1 MSPLRTNLSA
11 SVPPKFTQRAAVIC
25 ALIGG
30 YLWFTYSG
38 PYRWL
43 AEWQLRTFSVYY
55 ASYTWA
61 ATVVLLM
68 IAAVAA
74 FQVSR
79 KLGLVAGGSVASEE
93 SRAQSAEVAAR
104 WARQRPAIVVLTL
117 GGTLLFI
124 GGRDWMRA
132 QGGRELE
139 HVLVSF
145 LEGGH
150 KPSSTWI
157 EVAGGTLAWDA
168 ATEWKRNNS
177 TVTYVPLFSPAWTE
191 GNAVGAIL
199 KLNSSEV
206 ARARGDVHSFKGVS
220 DEMGL
225 PGPVSAAYE
234 DHGLAVKNALVLQV
248 GNDPPSVNEP
258 AAACSRGLA
267 SGSCSP
273 DSRSASGSFGASD
286 WPNDQFRSWK
296 DRWRPSRAFFEP
308 ESCSSP

>member
-1 MSPLRTNLSA
+1 LSA
-11 SVPPKFTQRAAVIC
+11 GVPPKFTQRAVVIC
-25 ALIGG
+25 SLLAA
-30 YLWFTYSG
+30 YLGFTYSG

-43 AEWQLRTFSVYY
+43 AEWQLRAFNVYY

-61 ATVVLLM
+61 ATMVLLV

-79 KLGLVAGGSVASEE
+79 KLGIVAGANVTPEE
-93 SRAQSAEVAAR
+93 SRAHGAEVAAR
-104 WARQRPAIVVLTL
+104 WSRLRPAIVVLTL

-139 HVLVSF
+139 HVLVSS
-145 LEGGH
+145 LEGGK

-168 ATEWKRNNS
+168 ATEWTRSGS

-191 GNAVGAIL
+191 GSAVGAVL

-206 ARARGDVHSFKGVS
+206 ARARGDVHSFKG
-220 DEMGL
+220 
-225 PGPVSAAYE
+225 
-234 DHGLAVKNALVLQV
+234 
-248 GNDPPSVNEP
+248 
-258 AAACSRGLA
+258 
-267 SGSCSP
+267 
-273 DSRSASGSFGASD
+273 
-286 WPNDQFRSWK
+286 
-296 DRWRPSRAFFEP
+296 
-308 ESCSSP
+308 